1 MNLST
6 FYYLA
11 ILISIAAKLFG
22 YLQTSWAIL
31 VLLALAPIG
40 LIILLAFVAI
50 FAAAISGNANSN
62 KPYDRFRR

>member
-11 ILISIAAKLFG
+11 ILIAIAAKLFG

-50 FAAAISGNANSN
+50 LAAAISGGANSN
-62 KPYDRFRR
+62 KSYNRFKR